1 MSYLDIN
8 HVRSYLRK
16 AKVTFNKGDKIT
28 VNGDL
33 SKLEGHVDVFG
44 GRAGRTY
51 FTIMNRDNGVFVDY
65 CTHFGESKIMEV

>member
-44 GRAGRTY
+44 LLDSISILCWSMCQLMLAVVVQ
-51 FTIMNRDNGVFVDY
+51 FTDSYYHR
-65 CTHFGESKIMEV
+65 